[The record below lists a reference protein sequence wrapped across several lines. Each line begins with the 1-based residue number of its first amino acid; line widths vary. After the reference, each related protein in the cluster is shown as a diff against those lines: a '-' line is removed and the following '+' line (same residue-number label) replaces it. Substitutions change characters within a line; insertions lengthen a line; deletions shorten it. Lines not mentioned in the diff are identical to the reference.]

1 MALIEGWLL
10 PAFIPRPEGRGYE
23 AIFAYSL
30 FKKNLLMKKKQM
42 LFTGIT
48 VACIAI
54 GGLVYAADHIDSP
67 AVTNQ
72 TTDITDVYVFRGQDV
87 NNLVFV
93 ANTQGLLAPSAT
105 ASAQFDAN
113 TLIEFN
119 IDNNND
125 NVEDL
130 VIQGIYNDGKMKV
143 YGPIKPSETGA
154 RSKLEGNVMAEA
166 AVTAYGAV
174 PVIGTGNNMKVFA
187 GPRDDPFFFDLNQ
200 FKKIIAG
207 TATSFNN
214 PGTDAFA
221 GTNVL
226 SLVVEVPKSMLGATN
241 GKLNLWAETK
251 KKI

>member
-1 MALIEGWLL
+1 MLL
-10 PAFIPRPEGRGYE
+10 A
-23 AIFAYSL
+23 SL
-30 FKKNLLMKKKQM
+30 AVVS
-42 LFTGIT
+42 IT
-48 VACIAI
+48 V
-54 GGLVYAADHIDSP
+54 GGLVFAADHIDSP

-72 TTDITDVYVFRGQDV
+72 TTDITDVYVFRAQDP

-93 ANTQGLLAPSAT
+93 ANTQGLLSPNATSA
-105 ASAQFDAN
+105 AQFDAN

-130 VIQGIYNDGKMKV
+130 VIQGIYNNGKMKV
-143 YGPIKPSETGA
+143 YGPVKPSETGS
-154 RSKLEGNVMAEA
+154 RSKIEGKATAEI
-166 AVTAYGAV
+166 AVTAYGAE
-174 PVIGTGNNMKVFA
+174 PVIGTGGNLKVFA

-200 FKKIIAG
+200 FKKIILG
-207 TATSFNN
+207 QATSFNN

-226 SLVVEVPKSMLGATN
+226 SFVVEVPKSMLGAAN
-241 GKLNLWAETK
+241 GKLNVWLETK

>member
-1 MALIEGWLL
+1 
-10 PAFIPRPEGRGYE
+10 
-23 AIFAYSL
+23 
-30 FKKNLLMKKKQM
+30 MKKKKM
-42 LFTGIT
+42 LLAVLATAGIT
-48 VACIAI
+48 A
-54 GGLVYAADHIDSP
+54 GGLVYAADHIDAP

-72 TTDITDVYVFRGQDV
+72 STDITDVYVFRGQDV

-93 ANTQGLLAPSAT
+93 ANTQGLLAPNAT
-105 ASAQFDAN
+105 GAAKFDEN

-130 VIQGIYNDGKMKV
+130 VIQGIYNNGMMKV
-143 YGPIKPSETGA
+143 YGPIKPSETGS
-154 RSKLEGNVMAEA
+154 RSKLEGSATTEV
-166 AVTAYGAV
+166 AVTPYGSSAN
-174 PVIGTGNNMKVFA
+174 IGTGGGLKVFA

-214 PGTDAFA
+214 PGSDAFA

-226 SLVVEVPKSMLGATN
+226 SFVVEVPKSMLNATN
-241 GKLNLWAETK
+241 GKLNVWLETK
-251 KKI
+251 KKL